1 MLLNS
6 FFFIE
11 SIEYASDEVRASLR
25 LDRDHSIFKG
35 HFPALPVVP
44 GVCMMQMIKEIMESL
59 EGKKMLIDDAPN
71 IKFLS
76 VLNPNEN
83 NSVDSTISIEERLGE
98 NLVKINATINAG
110 AIIFFKMKATLKS
123 L

>member
-11 SIEYASDEVRASLR
+11 NIEYGNELVQTSLR
-25 LDRDHSIFKG
+25 LAKDHPIFTG
-35 HFPALPVVP
+35 HFPNLPVVP
-44 GVCMMQMIKEIMESL
+44 GVCMMQMVKEIMESL
-59 EGKKMLIDDAPN
+59 EGKQLLIDEAPN
-71 IKFLS
+71 LKFLS

-83 NSVDSTISIEERLGE
+83 AVVDSSISIEERLGD
-98 NLVKINATINAG
+98 NLLKINATISNG
-110 AIIFFKMKATLKS
+110 SVIFFKMIATLRT

>member
-6 FFFIE
+6 FFFIDN
-11 SIEYASDEVRASLR
+11 IEYSDEIVSASLR
-25 LDRDHSIFKG
+25 LEKNHPIFHG
-35 HFPALPVVP
+35 HFPNLPVVP

-59 EGKKMLIDDAPN
+59 EGKRLLIDDAPN

-83 NSVDSTISIEERLGE
+83 GAVSSSISIDERLGE
-98 NLVKINATINAG
+98 NLMRISATINNG
-110 AIIFFKMKATLKS
+110 PLIFFKMKATLRT